1 MSVSAVHLAR
11 PEHLKPRGSYERAAH
26 VQSPGQTQFSSSS
39 ASQPSAGSEGSP
51 CRRGDLAA
59 TLCPPAPPLGIR
71 EYDLFLF
78 FENLLPP
85 LLSLC
90 PAPTPSTL
98 SSELSPSQTGRA
110 GAPKCLPPQPWERT
124 CDKVATPGSLLGTGR
139 TGGGRGQRD
148 TCTRGPPGDPPSRK
162 HLTPDQHRA
171 AGSHG
176 DESGDAEKV

>member
-1 MSVSAVHLAR
+1 MSASAVHLAC
-11 PEHLKPRGSYERAAH
+11 PECIKPPGSYELAAH

-51 CRRGDLAA
+51 CGRGDLAA
-59 TLCPPAPPLGIR
+59 TLCLLAPPLGIR
-71 EYDLFLF
+71 EHDLFLF

-124 CDKVATPGSLLGTGR
+124 CDKVATPGSLLGTGG
-139 TGGGRGQRD
+139 TGGTMGRETHAPEVPQV
-148 TCTRGPPGDPPSRK
+148 TLPPGS
-162 HLTPDQHRA
+162 T
-171 AGSHG
+171 
-176 DESGDAEKV
+176 

>member
-1 MSVSAVHLAR
+1 MQPMSRAPAR
-11 PEHLKPRGSYERAAH
+11 PNSTEATRL
-26 VQSPGQTQFSSSS
+26 SSSS
-39 ASQPSAGSEGSP
+39 ASQPPTGSESSP

-71 EYDLFLF
+71 EHDLFLF

-90 PAPTPSTL
+90 PAPTPSIL

-110 GAPKCLPPQPWERT
+110 GAPKCLPPQPWEST
-124 CDKVATPGSLLGTGR
+124 CDKVATLGSLLGTGR
-139 TGGGRGQRD
+139 TGGTVGRE
-148 TCTRGPPGDPPSRK
+148 TRAPEVPPGDPASTK